1 MMTTQV
7 FNSLNKPIKSRT
19 IQDVRKAILK
29 FFRTHGKSDL
39 IVSENKPAINSIQ
52 VRRLTEDL
60 GVQMYFTPAN
70 YSETNGVVERFH
82 STPCSTLVEIF
93 RCIKGFRD
101 KMSKPKRL
109 DVIIN
114 SPGFVDGSC
123 M

>member
-70 YSETNGVVERFH
+70 HSETNEIVERFH
-82 STPCSTLVEIF
+82 STLAEII
-93 RCIKGFRD
+93 RCIKGRHGD
-101 KMSKPKRL
+101 LSQKEKCTSNQL
-109 DVIIN
+109 YTIW
-114 SPGFVDGSC
+114 
-123 M
+123 

>member
-1 MMTTQV
+1 MKVKIRQFIKLCV
-7 FNSLNKPIKSRT
+7 FHNKNKKKQKKKHTKLNWEWLLYKNDHSIK
-19 IQDVRKAILK
+19 KELM
-29 FFRTHGKSDL
+29 
-39 IVSENKPAINSIQ
+39 
-52 VRRLTEDL
+52 EDL